1 MDVRTKPRRF
11 IPLMAFTLF
20 LGIAELAGAMP
31 RIWIP
36 APPPAPIVEVRP
48 VAPSG
53 RHVWVDGY
61 HRWDGARFVWAP
73 GRWER
78 RPHPAAV
85 WVDGHWARH
94 RDGWYWV
101 EGHWKR

>member
-11 IPLMAFTLF
+11 IPSIAFTLF

-61 HRWDGARFVWAP
+61 HRWDGHAYVWTP
-73 GRWER
+73 GGWRV
-78 RPHPAAV
+78 HPRGRSA
-85 WVDGHWARH
+85 WVAGHYVHGSR
-94 RDGWYWV
+94 GWYWV
-101 EGHWKR
+101 GGHWR